1 MSKFL
6 KQILAKQNSVV
17 TITSRKPLKIRK
29 GAEAVFKTASFPAQ
43 IGSDLETLDL
53 PWGEWHTPGLV
64 IVHNNAQYV
73 RCTRVRAEVA
83 PVVSYTD
90 SEGNAITEE
99 TARLHALAGEFP
111 KVVSPEEGVFTIK
124 LENILAIE

>member
-6 KQILAKQNSVV
+6 KQVIAKQNSIV
-17 TITSRKPLKIRK
+17 TITSRKPLRIRK
-29 GAEAVFKTASFPAQ
+29 GGEPVFKTAVFPAQ

-64 IVHNNAQYV
+64 IVHNNTQYV
-73 RCTRVRAEVA
+73 RCTRVRIEAA
-83 PVVSYTD
+83 PRVSYTD
-90 SEGNAITEE
+90 AEGTTITEA
-99 TARLHALAGEFP
+99 TARQHAVAGEFLKTTAP
-111 KVVSPEEGVFTIK
+111 AEGVFTIK

>member
-17 TITSRKPLKIRK
+17 VITSRKPLRIRR
-29 GAEAVFKTASFPAQ
+29 GAEAVFKSTSFPAQ

-64 IVHNNAQYV
+64 IVHKGAEYV
-73 RCTRVRAEVA
+73 RCTRVPTEIK
-83 PVVSYTD
+83 PTVSYTD
-90 SEGNAITEE
+90 SEGNRITEE

-111 KVVSPEEGVFTIK
+111 KVSAPEEGVFTIK
-124 LENILAIE
+124 LENILSIE

>member
-6 KQILAKQNSVV
+6 KQIVKKQNSVV
-17 TITSRKPLKIRK
+17 TITSRKPLRIRR

-73 RCTRVRAEVA
+73 RCTRVATEVA
-83 PVVSYTD
+83 PRVSYTD
-90 SEGNAITEE
+90 AAGNRISED
-99 TARLHALAGEFP
+99 TARQHAVAGEFP
-111 KVVSPEEGVFTIK
+111 KTSAAEEGVFTIK